1 MAFDRNHHRSKTEAS
16 WPVTSVQ
23 ASFAAV
29 LGNISWKPVII
40 DADAVHWKQSM
51 TYFDHSYVIKFSF
64 FMWEEK
70 NLLSNTNNIISKTVI
85 HHHTCKTKA
94 FGRLDWQIRWTTSIF
109 HQSNYSLL
117 FSWTTSGNTNLKNC
131 HFGNITFFFLSHYNP
146 SYSHKKECHTITDW

>member
-1 MAFDRNHHRSKTEAS
+1 
-16 WPVTSVQ
+16 
-23 ASFAAV
+23 
-29 LGNISWKPVII
+29 
-40 DADAVHWKQSM
+40 M

-146 SYSHKKECHTITDW
+146 SYSHKKEWWLHIKMMAMLGGNIVQPQCLFNYLQINNNKKIQLNKGGCLT